1 MHGDLVFWAER
12 SGWSVGQTDVSQIG
26 REEGENGQSMIVL
39 TLSAV
44 EVPTDIQIFA
54 HPNAS
59 LREQISVHP
68 IDIPP

>member
-54 HPNAS
+54 KS
-59 LREQISVHP
+59 T
-68 IDIPP
+68 